1 MWGFCNAM
9 MAAVG
14 PPERAIVSQ
23 LQLLR
28 HGAWIVRHTDVTS
41 TNTANLA
48 NVVRLRVAVVGRAV
62 DGQALDR
69 VNEG

>member
-1 MWGFCNAM
+1 M
-9 MAAVG
+9 
-14 PPERAIVSQ
+14 
-23 LQLLR
+23 
-28 HGAWIVRHTDVTS
+28 VRHTDVTS
-41 TNTANLA
+41 TNTANFA